1 MKPLLPVVDCFAGAG
16 GLSLG
21 LHAAGLAPVF
31 AFDLDRDACATYER
45 NSLGPIECTDFSK
58 VTVDSVCTATGR
70 EPGDFALVCGGPPCQ
85 GFSTQRRGE
94 RTDARNDLVTGFAE
108 LATALRP
115 QAILLENVPG
125 LLGVR
130 GKSHLRRAFAQ
141 FELAGYEYD
150 YRVLNAADFGV
161 PQVRM
166 RAFVVA
172 WDPTRCSPITLPKAA
187 AGAAWRTVRDAI
199 GDMPEPAINPD
210 QASLPNHVLVKMS
223 SLNIQRI
230 SFVPE
235 GGGRL
240 DVPLEL
246 QLPCHRHANGHRHL
260 DVYGRMR
267 WDAPAPTITAMFDN
281 FTRGRFAHPSE
292 DRSITG
298 REGARLQTFPD
309 SYQFLGD
316 KKSVARQI
324 GNAVPPSLATEL
336 GKAILTAVLR
346 EPSRG
351 PSQLRMDDV
360 LSASAGHAR
369 EAIPAGS

>member
-1 MKPLLPVVDCFAGAG
+1 MFSVVDCFAGAG

-21 LHAAGLAPVF
+21 LHAAGFAPVF
-31 AFDLDRDACATYER
+31 AFDQDSDACATYEQ
-45 NSLGPIECTDFSK
+45 NALGPIQRTDFSQ
-58 VTVDSVCTATGR
+58 VTVESVCRATGR
-70 EPGDFALVCGGPPCQ
+70 EPGEFTLVCGGPPCQ
-85 GFSTQRRGE
+85 GFSTQRRGQ
-94 RTDARNDLVTGFAE
+94 RADPRNDLVTGFAE

-125 LLGVR
+125 LLGIR
-130 GKSHLRRAFAQ
+130 GKSHLRRALAQ

-150 YRVLNAADFGV
+150 HRVINAADFGV

-166 RAFVVA
+166 RAFVIA
-172 WDPTRCSPITLPKAA
+172 WDPTRCSSISLPTDS
-187 AGAAWRTVRDAI
+187 AGTFRRTVRDAI
-199 GDMPEPAINPD
+199 GDMPGPAD
-210 QASLPNHVLVKMS
+210 TSDLASLPNHVLVNMS
-223 SLNIQRI
+223 PLNIQRI

-240 DVPLEL
+240 DIPVEL
-246 QLPCHRHANGHRHL
+246 QLPCHRNANGHRHL

-309 SYQFLGD
+309 RYQFSGD

-324 GNAVPPSLATEL
+324 GNAVPPRLATEL
-336 GKAILTAVLR
+336 GKAILGAVLG
-346 EPSRG
+346 EPSG
-351 PSQLRMDDV
+351 DASQLQMDGV
-360 LSASAGHAR
+360 LNASSSRTRA
-369 EAIPAGS
+369 AIPVGS